1 MTIAL
6 MIDNVATE
14 LGRGDFVHAFF
25 STLSARLEPE
35 GWGTRFPTLLN
46 TLYQG
51 ELPKAHAARAVEE
64 LRAAR
69 MELRAFSPA
78 EVVWDIEDRDARP
91 PWGADIASSIT
102 SLADYFVTSTGRDL
116 FDAMIE
122 DLEFLRDQ
130 GHGPATLTRI

>member
-1 MTIAL
+1 MAIAL

-14 LGRGDFVHAFF
+14 LGTGDFVHAFF

-35 GWGTRFPTLLN
+35 GWGTRFPLLLN
-46 TLYQG
+46 ALYQG
-51 ELPKAHAARAVEE
+51 ELPKEHAARAVEE
-64 LRAAR
+64 LRTAR
-69 MELRAFSPA
+69 AELRAFSPGQ
-78 EVVWDIEDRDARP
+78 VVWDIENRDAQP
-91 PWGADIASSIT
+91 PWGSNIAASIT

-130 GHGPATLTRI
+130 GTGPATLT

>member
-1 MTIAL
+1 MAIAL
-6 MIDNVATE
+6 MIDSVATE
-14 LGRGDFVHAFF
+14 LGRSDFVHAFF

-51 ELPKAHAARAVEE
+51 ELPKAQAARAVEE
-64 LRAAR
+64 LRTAR
-69 MELRAFSPA
+69 LELSRFPPA
-78 EVVWDIEDRDARP
+78 QVVWDIEDREARP
-91 PWGADIASSIT
+91 PWGEDISPDIT
-102 SLADYFVTSTGRDL
+102 SLANYFVTSTGRDL

-130 GHGPATLTRI
+130 GEGPATLTPL